1 MERTLRIKS
10 TFYKG
15 ITFINLT
22 ICPLCPPLTP
32 PLISKHQIMKYE
44 MPFVV
49 VDARVG
55 HVKLG
60 AIFAEGD
67 SFDPSKMIRGSPLQ
81 TSKS

>member
-1 MERTLRIKS
+1 
-10 TFYKG
+10 
-15 ITFINLT
+15 
-22 ICPLCPPLTP
+22 
-32 PLISKHQIMKYE
+32 

-67 SFDPSKMIRGSPLQ
+67 RFDPSKMIRGSPLQ
-81 TSKS
+81 TSKNKNKRNGYLH